1 MESDLIATTNTAKVP
16 FFQVD
21 AFTKEPFKGNP
32 AAVCL
37 MPCELKDMLY
47 QMIAKEMNLSETAFF
62 EPLKE
67 SGNYKLRWFTPKR
80 EVPLCGHATLA
91 TAHILFNELG
101 VKARTISFQTLSG
114 VLLAEKVSEGICLD
128 FPRNDPLEIEPPR
141 TLLKALGLSRC
152 KEILYSETN
161 QKLLVCLDNQE
172 QVLELQPDF
181 NALLSMEN
189 KLGWRGVII
198 TSAGSGPY
206 DFISRYFAPWM
217 GVNEDPVTGSA
228 HTVLAPYW
236 MRQLGKRRM
245 RAYQASERGGEL
257 LLEVVGDRIHITGEA
272 VTVVRG
278 ELEYDTRILNG

>member
-1 MESDLIATTNTAKVP
+1 MAATNTVKVP

-37 MPCELKDMLY
+37 MSCELKDVLY
-47 QMIAKEMNLSETAFF
+47 QMIAKEMNLLSETAFF

-67 SGNYKLRWFTPKR
+67 PGNYKLRWFSPKR
-80 EVPLCGHATLA
+80 EVLLCGHATLA
-91 TAHILFNELG
+91 TAYVLFNELG
-101 VKARTISFQTLSG
+101 VKAETISFQTLSG
-114 VLLAEKVSEGICLD
+114 VLLAKKVSGGICLD

-161 QKLLVCLDNQE
+161 QKLLVRLDNQE
-172 QVLELQPDF
+172 QVLEIQPDF

-189 KLGWRGVII
+189 KLGWRGVIV
-198 TSAGSGPY
+198 TSTGSEPY

-236 MRQLGKRRM
+236 MRQLGKRKM

-257 LLEVVGDRIHITGEA
+257 LVEIVGDRVYITGGA

-278 ELEYDTRILNG
+278 ELYYDARILNGR

>member
-1 MESDLIATTNTAKVP
+1 MSTTNTAKVP

-21 AFTKEPFKGNP
+21 AFSKERFKGNP

-37 MPCELKDMLY
+37 MSCELKDILY
-47 QMIAKEMNLSETAFF
+47 QMIAREMNLSETAFF
-62 EPLKE
+62 EPSKE
-67 SGNYKLRWFTPKR
+67 LGSYKLRWFTPKR

-91 TAHILFNELG
+91 TAHILFNEVG
-101 VKARTISFQTLSG
+101 VKAKTISFQTLSG
-114 VLLAEKVSEGICLD
+114 TLHAKKVSEGICLD
-128 FPRNDPLEIEPPR
+128 FPRNDPLKIDPPR

-152 KEILYSETN
+152 KEILYSKTS
-161 QKLLVCLDNQE
+161 QKLLVRLDNEE

-189 KLGWRGVII
+189 KLGWRGVIV
-198 TSAGSGPY
+198 TSTGFGHY

-257 LLEVVGDRIHITGEA
+257 LLEVVGDRVHITGEA
-272 VTVVRG
+272 VSVVRG
-278 ELEYDTRILNG
+278 ELEYDTRISNE

>member
-1 MESDLIATTNTAKVP
+1 MSTTNTARVP

-21 AFTKEPFKGNP
+21 AFTKERFKGNP

-37 MPCELKDMLY
+37 MSCELKDMLY
-47 QMIAKEMNLSETAFF
+47 QMIAREMNLSETAFF
-62 EPLKE
+62 EPLKALG
-67 SGNYKLRWFTPKR
+67 SYKLRWFTPKR
-80 EVPLCGHATLA
+80 EVLLCGHATLA

-101 VKARTISFQTLSG
+101 VKAKTISFQTLSG
-114 VLLAEKVSEGICLD
+114 TLHAKKVSEGICLD
-128 FPRNDPLEIEPPR
+128 FPRNDPLEIDPPR

-189 KLGWRGVII
+189 KLGWRGVIV
-198 TSAGSGPY
+198 TSAGSGHY

-236 MRQLGKRRM
+236 MKRLGKGRM

-257 LLEVVGDRIHITGEA
+257 LLEIVGDRVHITGEA
-272 VTVVRG
+272 VSVVRG
-278 ELEYDTRILNG
+278 ELEYDTRILNE